1 MDSQMLILKLELLGD
16 ALFGCGDGIAGLI
29 DQDIAHDALG
39 LPYLH
44 GRGVK
49 GLLRARC
56 QEVLSALEL
65 ALPGRIQL
73 FRDAEIYLFG
83 RRGSDLDANAALA
96 FGPARLSD
104 QLARALNSAQKP
116 QTATADIVLSALTS
130 IRRQTS
136 IDESTGAAAQDT
148 LRSARVLR
156 RGLVFYAPVYA
167 PTDLPPRARGLLA
180 ASVMALRRVGAR
192 RARGMGQVRATLIQ
206 DDQDVTLAW
215 LGEFE
220 KELA

>member
-16 ALFGCGDGIAGLI
+16 ALFGRGDGIAGLI

-65 ALPGRIQL
+65 ALPGRVQL
-73 FRDAEIYLFG
+73 FRDTEIYLFG

-167 PTDLPPRARGLLA
+167 PTDWPPRARGLLA

-192 RARGMGQVRATLIQ
+192 RA
-206 DDQDVTLAW
+206 
-215 LGEFE
+215 
-220 KELA
+220 